1 MLTRLSKLIL
11 SFGASAD
18 FYGRLARAC
27 AVLALLFCG
36 ATYPAFGQNFTVN
49 STADVSDQTPGDGKC
64 NTGRIAP
71 DGSGNQEC
79 TLRAAI
85 QESNA
90 SAGAHQI
97 SVPAGTYS
105 LTQPTSCSSPR
116 AGDPQVVTDS
126 FVALCLTG
134 QMTIQ
139 GAGSSSTIIDGGRND
154 RVAIVGGN
162 GIVEIQ
168 NVTIQNGQWK
178 NLGYFGN
185 AGGAIINQGSLTLS
199 QSVLSGNISPGAAG
213 AIYNVGT
220 LVIES
225 STLIG
230 NTASGDGGA
239 IVNDESLGNVPGTI
253 AISNST
259 LSDNSSSSNGG
270 AISMFVGPLTITEST
285 LSGNTANTGGAIFV
299 DDGSVVATNTT
310 IAGNQAF
317 QGGGIDNPSGTVSL
331 NGVTIAQNVSKG
343 YYGGGIY
350 DGGALTLE
358 NTILGENTING
369 VQSDCDAI
377 VTLTSKGHNIIQT
390 SNCVFSGATG
400 TDIKGKDPLLGT
412 LASNGGPTQT
422 LALLAGSPALNAGD
436 PDVPGSG
443 GTACAAT
450 DERGFFR
457 PQGTQC
463 DIGAFEA
470 VTGFSVTGISP
481 SQGGAGG
488 MVTATVSGSG
498 FVGGASVVLRQAGQ
512 PNIVG
517 SPVSVAEG
525 QTALSGSFNLTGAS
539 PGAWDLVVTNPNNAS
554 VTLRGAFTVAP
565 TQSTSVWVDLVGRS
579 AIRPGLP
586 VLYTILF
593 GNRGN
598 VDALGV
604 PLGLAVPSNFTLDFL
619 FPIVPPPFNS
629 SQALTNWTGVPVQ
642 VLAPQPGELNLP
654 LFIPVIPAGYTG
666 TVNLQMELP
675 PGAQH
680 GDTFTV
686 QLSAGNPFF
695 DPALDP
701 NVLSQF
707 VSAAQT
713 YSAAN
718 FGVTIP
724 TSLGGSMTSYVSS
737 QLQTAVTNGRNE
749 LIGNQGSE
757 SEVLSVS
764 ELLIDLAA
772 YGATLATSGSPG
784 QDPPSPTPNPCS
796 AGGVLT
802 QGTSCGAA
810 QLPEPPPAP
819 NLPPCTFSNFKNC
832 GVTAPYCTY
841 DLPKFHVSADG
852 TTCLPS
858 PGCTSPV
865 STISECRPIPIIQ
878 AVDPND
884 KNGPIGVGSAQFT
897 TSLQPFDYNIAF
909 ENQATATA
917 PAQQVTIA
925 DQLDTANLDLTTFS
939 LGPISFGSYILVPPS
954 GQTQYVGGLDL
965 RPAQNVEVKVQASLN
980 KTTGVATWIFQS
992 IDPATGQLTTDPLA
1006 GFLPPDVNPPAGMGA
1021 VVYSVQPKSAI
1032 TTGTTTCNQ
1041 AQVVFDTNAALNTPT
1056 WCNTFDNSPPVSA
1069 VSALPPSESSASF
1082 TVQWSGTDVGAGIS
1096 SYSIYVSDNGGA
1108 FTAWQQNTTATS
1120 AAYTGQIGHTYGFYS
1135 IATDLVGNVEG
1146 PKTVAEATTTVASP
1160 CATDVSSSISITRAG
1175 YVYNFGTQR
1184 FSQMVTL
1191 TNNSGSAITG
1201 PVALVLDGLSGNA
1214 TLFNASGQT
1223 SCVAPLGSP
1232 YITATTANL
1241 APGGSVSVA
1250 LQFTDPTKTTISY
1263 STGVLAGTGTR

>member
-1 MLTRLSKLIL
+1 MMTKLS
-11 SFGASAD
+11 
-18 FYGRLARAC
+18 RLALAF
-27 AVLALLFCG
+27 VLLSCG
-36 ATYPAFGQNFTVN
+36 AASTAFGQNFTVN
-49 STADVSDQTPGDGKC
+49 STADVSDQTPGDGTC
-64 NTGRIAP
+64 NTGRLAP

-116 AGDPQVVTDS
+116 AGDPQVVTDT
-126 FVALCLTG
+126 FVALCLAG

-139 GAGSSSTIIDGGRND
+139 GAGASSTIIDAGRND
-154 RVAIVGGN
+154 RAGIVGGN

-178 NLGYFGN
+178 GLGYFGN
-185 AGGAIINQGSLTLS
+185 AGGALINQGSLTLS
-199 QSVLSGNISPGAAG
+199 QSVLSGNISPGAGG

-225 STLIG
+225 CTLIG

-239 IVNDESLGNVPGTI
+239 VVNDDSLGNVPGTI

-259 LSDNSSSSNGG
+259 VSDNSSTSNGG

-285 LSGNTANTGGAIFV
+285 LNGNTANTGGAIFV

-310 IAGNQAF
+310 IARNQAF
-317 QGGGIDNPSGTVSL
+317 QGGGIDNPSGSVSL

-343 YYGGGIY
+343 YYGGGID

-390 SNCVFSGATG
+390 SNCVFSGATS

-450 DERGFFR
+450 DQRGFFR

-481 SQGGAGG
+481 AQGGSGG
-488 MVTATVSGSG
+488 TVTATVSGSG
-498 FVGGASVVLRQAGQ
+498 FVAGATVVLRQAGQ
-512 PNIVG
+512 SDIVG
-517 SPVSVAEG
+517 SPVSVEEG
-525 QTALSGSFNLTGAS
+525 QAALTCSFNLTGAAT
-539 PGAWDLVVTNPNNAS
+539 GTWNLVVTNSNNSS
-554 VTLRGAFTVAP
+554 VTLPGAFTVAP
-565 TQSTSVWVDLVGRS
+565 TPSTSVWVDLVGRS
-579 AIRPGLP
+579 AIRAGLP
-586 VLYTILF
+586 VMYTILF

-598 VDALGV
+598 VDAAGV
-604 PLGLAVPSNFTLDFL
+604 PLALTTPSNFTVDFL
-619 FPIVPPPFNS
+619 FPIVPPPFNPQ
-629 SQALTNWTGVPVQ
+629 QALTNWTGVPVQ
-642 VLAPQPGELNLP
+642 VQTPQPGNLNLP

-666 TVNLQMELP
+666 AVNIEMELP
-675 PGAQH
+675 PGAMH
-680 GDTFTV
+680 GDTFTIE
-686 QLSAGNPFF
+686 LGAGNAFF

-701 NVLSQF
+701 NIVSQF
-707 VSAAQT
+707 VSDAQT

-724 TSLGGSMTSYVSS
+724 ASLTPSLTSYVST
-737 QLQTAVTNGRNE
+737 QLQTVVTNGRNV
-749 LIGNQGSE
+749 LVGNLGAE
-757 SEVLSVS
+757 SDVLSMP
-764 ELLIDLAA
+764 ELVIDLAA
-772 YGATLATSGSPG
+772 YGATLATSGAPG
-784 QDPPSPTPNPCS
+784 QDPPSATPNPCG
-796 AGGVLT
+796 GGVMAP
-802 QGTSCGAA
+802 GSSCGDAPTPQPAA
-810 QLPEPPPAP
+810 PPQPPPGCNP
-819 NLPPCTFSNFKNC
+819 LNFSTKGC
-832 GVTAPYCTY
+832 ALTPTLCQ
-841 DLPKFHVSADG
+841 DLPGHHISSDG
-852 TTCLPS
+852 TTCLATPDCS
-858 PGCTSPV
+858 SAVTV
-865 STISECRPIPIIQ
+865 STLCRPFPILQ
-878 AVDPND
+878 SVDPND
-884 KNGPIGVGSAQFT
+884 KSGPIGVGGAQFT
-897 TSLQPFDYNIAF
+897 TSLQPYSYNIAF

-917 PAQQVTIA
+917 PAQQVTIT
-925 DQLDTANLDLTTFS
+925 DQLDAANLDLTTFS
-939 LGPISFGSYILVPPS
+939 LGPISFGSYTLVPPS

-980 KTTGVATWIFQS
+980 KSTGVATWIFQS
-992 IDPATGQLTTDPLA
+992 IDPDTGQLTTDPTA

-1032 TTGTTTCNQ
+1032 TTGTTTCNE

-1056 WCNTFDNSPPVSA
+1056 WCNTFDNSPPVSS
-1069 VSALPPSESSASF
+1069 VTALPPSESSASF
-1082 TVQWSGTDVGAGIS
+1082 TVQWSGTDVGAGVA
-1096 SYSIYVSDNGGA
+1096 SYSIFASDNGGA

-1120 AAYTGQIGHTYGFYS
+1120 AAYTGQVGHTYGFYS

-1146 PKTVAEATTTVASP
+1146 PKTAAEATTTVASP
-1160 CATDVSSSISITRAG
+1160 CATDVSGSISVTRAG
-1175 YVYNFGTQR
+1175 LVYNFGTQR

-1191 TNNSGSAITG
+1191 TNNSRSAIAG
-1201 PVALVLDGLSGNA
+1201 PVSLVLDGLSSNA

-1232 YITATTANL
+1232 YITAAPTNL
-1241 APGGSVSVA
+1241 AAGASISVA
-1250 LQFTDPTKTTISY
+1250 LQFTDPTKTTVSY
-1263 STGVLAGTGTR
+1263 STGVLAGSGTK